1 MSEIVEGG
9 ALNVKVGRSSL
20 LRMACFRRAAS
31 ALPLRYPHSF
41 FSVCII
47 STIISDYIP
56 YKTWRQF
63 IISGH

>member
-1 MSEIVEGG
+1 MAEIVEGG
-9 ALNVKVGRSSL
+9 KLNDKVGRSSL

-47 STIISDYIP
+47 PTIISDYPP

>member
-1 MSEIVEGG
+1 MGEIVEGG
-9 ALNVKVGRSSL
+9 KLNVKVGRSSL

-41 FSVCII
+41 FSACTI
-47 STIISDYIP
+47 STIISDYRP